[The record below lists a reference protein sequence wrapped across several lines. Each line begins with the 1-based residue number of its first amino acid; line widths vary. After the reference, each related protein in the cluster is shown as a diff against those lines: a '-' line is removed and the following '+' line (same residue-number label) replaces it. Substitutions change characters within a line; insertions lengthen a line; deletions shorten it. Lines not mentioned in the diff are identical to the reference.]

1 VTSLENDSS
10 AHEQDWEEFMI
21 EIKETIAVLRPIDD
35 VFRYLSDFTNIEQW
49 DPGVVT
55 SVNLSG
61 EPVQVGTPFE
71 LTLRYLFFPIRM
83 TYTIAEYAPPHR
95 VVLKGE
101 GDSFAVTDTIELSPN
116 GHGTRVSY
124 TASFA
129 FPNLSPRLQKIIR
142 PALSLIGKTSMSGM
156 KKALSPVNRAPQSV
170 SLFSAGVHP
179 VDVAADRLIIPGAL
193 GFSKWGYSLSNVFWR
208 ANAESLTGQTVVLTG
223 ATAGIGKA
231 SALGLAQRGARLT
244 FIARNREK
252 ALATQKELIQK
263 TGNETIDFY
272 IADLSLMADVTRVAK
287 EILNDKPAVDVLI
300 NNAGALFSEHAETP
314 EGLERSFAI
323 NLLGPFILTRLLLK
337 GLEKAKNPR
346 IINVSSGGM
355 YTQKIHVDDME
366 MRRQPYDGAT
376 AYAWAK
382 RSLVILTEL
391 WADQLNHKPI
401 SVHAMHPGWVD
412 TQGLA
417 ASLPR
422 FHKRIRPLLRTPAQG
437 ADTIV
442 WLASAMEPGQCSGQF
457 WLDRRPHLTH
467 VFPGTRETDDERR
480 QLWKAL
486 EEHERLFLHN

>member
-1 VTSLENDSS
+1 MV
-10 AHEQDWEEFMI
+10 
-21 EIKETIAVLRPIDD
+21 EIKEAVTVCRPIDD
-35 VFRYLSDFTNIEQW
+35 VFRYLSNFTNIEQW
-49 DPGVVT
+49 DPGVLT
-55 SVNLSG
+55 SVNLSDG
-61 EPVQVGTPFE
+61 PVQVGTSFE
-71 LTLRYLFFPIRM
+71 LTLRYLFIPIHM
-83 TYTIAEYAPPHR
+83 IYTITEYEPPCR

-116 GHGTRVSY
+116 DHGTMVSY

-129 FPNLSPRLQKIIR
+129 FSSLSPRLQKIIR
-142 PALSLIGKTSMSGM
+142 PALSLIGKTSMAGM
-156 KKALSPVNRAPQSV
+156 KKALSPIARVPQSV
-170 SLFSAGVHP
+170 SLFSTGVHP
-179 VDVAADRLIIPGAL
+179 VDVAADRLLIPGAL
-193 GFSKWGYSLSNVFWR
+193 GFSKWGYRLSNVFWR
-208 ANAESLTGQTVVLTG
+208 ANAESLTRQTVVLTG

-231 SALGLAQRGARLT
+231 AALGLAQRGARLT
-244 FIARNREK
+244 FIARNRDK

-263 TGNETIDFY
+263 TGNKTIDFY

-287 EILNDKPAVDVLI
+287 EILNDKPIVDVLI

-337 GLEKAKNPR
+337 GLESAKSPR
-346 IINVSSGGM
+346 IVNVSSGGM
-355 YTQKIHVDDME
+355 YTQKVHVDDME
-366 MRRQPYDGAT
+366 MRCQPYDGAT

-391 WADQLNHKPI
+391 WADQLKHI
-401 SVHAMHPGWVD
+401 AVHAMHPGWVD

-422 FHKRIRPLLRTPAQG
+422 FHKRIRPLLRTPEQG
-437 ADTIV
+437 SDTIV
-442 WLASAMEPGQCSGQF
+442 WLASAMEPGQCSGLF

-480 QLWKAL
+480 QLWRAL
-486 EEHERLFLHN
+486 EEHERRYLFS